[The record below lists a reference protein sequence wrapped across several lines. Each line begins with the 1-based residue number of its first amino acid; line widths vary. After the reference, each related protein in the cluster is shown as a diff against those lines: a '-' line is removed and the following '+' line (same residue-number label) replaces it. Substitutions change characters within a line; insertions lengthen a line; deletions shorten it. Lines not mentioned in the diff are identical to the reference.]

1 LLLDNFAFW
10 AYNKHILT
18 QKERT
23 MELNT
28 KQVRAIVNKIA
39 GFGAQYTDA
48 TSEHNEARRSVV
60 YCFKRNTDADNAYNE
75 AVATFKTL
83 GVTNKVTR
91 TTHSWRGE
99 YLRII
104 ANIA

>member
-1 LLLDNFAFW
+1 
-10 AYNKHILT
+10 
-18 QKERT
+18 

-39 GFGAQYTDA
+39 GFSARYTDA
-48 TSEHNEARRSVV
+48 TSERNEARRSVI
-60 YCFKRNTDADNAYNE
+60 YCFRSNIDANNAYKE

-83 GVTNKVTR
+83 GITNKVTR
-91 TTHSWRGE
+91 TGKVGNYTTRGGE

>member
-1 LLLDNFAFW
+1 
-10 AYNKHILT
+10 
-18 QKERT
+18 

-48 TSEHNEARRSVV
+48 TSENNKQRRSVIW
-60 YCFKRNTDADNAYNE
+60 CFRYGVDADNAFKQ
-75 AVATFKTL
+75 VQDTFAKL
-83 GVTNKVTR
+83 GVTNKLTR
-91 TTHSWRGE
+91 TGTDADMWRRTGGGE
-99 YLRII
+99 YLRVI

>member
-1 LLLDNFAFW
+1 
-10 AYNKHILT
+10 
-18 QKERT
+18 

-39 GFGAQYTDA
+39 GFSAQYTDA
-48 TSEHNEARRSVV
+48 TSEYNEARRSVV
-60 YCFKRNTDADNAYNE
+60 YCFKRPTDADNAYNE
-75 AVATFKTL
+75 AVATFKTM

-91 TTHSWRGE
+91 TACEGSIMTHSWGGE